1 MNIALTGSG
10 GFLGR
15 NILNELKR
23 NKLITNIYKLS
34 NDLDIKFFLDDLN
47 LKNFDYVVN
56 CAASLNPKSDFE
68 KKLNVLLPK
77 KIQET
82 LKNNKKKTKLIQIS
96 SMNVINDNLRDN
108 YTNSKRKAEKI
119 LTMENLIIIRPNLI
133 ISNDTETAQK
143 NFNRYIEK
151 RLPFYPMIY
160 PGNIYRPVDINKIS
174 KYIVFIITNKTR
186 IKQTYN
192 ILGKSELTTWDLFN
206 KICQK
211 YNKYP
216 IKINITF
223 LNYILPNMIKKI
235 FYKHRFLQQFLK
247 IERFCIDDKSN
258 DKNIVL

>member
-68 KKLNVLLPK
+68 KKLNVFLPK

-96 SMNVINDNLRDN
+96 S
-108 YTNSKRKAEKI
+108 
-119 LTMENLIIIRPNLI
+119 PN
-133 ISNDTETAQK
+133 
-143 NFNRYIEK
+143 F
-151 RLPFYPMIY
+151 
-160 PGNIYRPVDINKIS
+160 
-174 KYIVFIITNKTR
+174 
-186 IKQTYN
+186 
-192 ILGKSELTTWDLFN
+192 
-206 KICQK
+206 
-211 YNKYP
+211 
-216 IKINITF
+216 
-223 LNYILPNMIKKI
+223 
-235 FYKHRFLQQFLK
+235 
-247 IERFCIDDKSN
+247 
-258 DKNIVL
+258 